1 MPIGASRGEDP
12 LFTFKLNHS
21 TDGKSRKIWGVA
33 TTPAMDREKEI
44 IAEGAITKALEDF
57 MALPIIHYYHSERPI
72 GWITKARY
80 GEVTLSD
87 GKETRGLEVEGEI
100 KATPDTD
107 DIWHGI
113 VKGEIDEWSIF
124 GTRKAG
130 SRECNIPAD
139 KRTSPCI
146 TKAMYLWSISL
157 CPRGTG
163 QNRTT
168 FVEIVKA
175 MTSGGSALIH
185 PTVDGTRR
193 IRKMDEPGV
202 DSAAPP
208 VDGGPGDAPRSPE
221 EIMEEI
227 LSAVMAI
234 SDHLG
239 VGGGDNEV
247 TEEGQDELPPI
258 PPPTAQEEVEK
269 AEGTGLDDVAKEDD
283 LEKCTGLNKKEV
295 KKAEDAPQGDQKV
308 DPSIVKAQADRIAA
322 LEAELNE
329 LKKRTPQGRTI
340 VVDPTIAKGAKPSLD
355 GKTNTTPGTGTLS
368 TMARIEKIL
377 QR

>member
-1 MPIGASRGEDP
+1 M
-12 LFTFKLNHS
+12 N
-21 TDGKSRKIWGVA
+21 
-33 TTPAMDREKEI
+33 
-44 IAEGAITKALEDF
+44 
-57 MALPIIHYYHSERPI
+57 
-72 GWITKARY
+72 
-80 GEVTLSD
+80 
-87 GKETRGLEVEGEI
+87 
-100 KATPDTD
+100 
-107 DIWHGI
+107 
-113 VKGEIDEWSIF
+113 
-124 GTRKAG
+124 
-130 SRECNIPAD
+130 
-139 KRTSPCI
+139 
-146 TKAMYLWSISL
+146 
-157 CPRGTG
+157 
-163 QNRTT
+163 
-168 FVEIVKA
+168 
-175 MTSGGSALIH
+175 
-185 PTVDGTRR
+185 
-193 IRKMDEPGV
+193 EPV

-208 VDGGPGDAPRSPE
+208 VDGGPEESPRSPE

-227 LSAVMAI
+227 LAAVMAI

-239 VGGGDNEV
+239 VGGGENEA

-295 KKAEDAPQGDQKV
+295 KKAENAPQGDQKV

-340 VVDPTIAKGAKPSLD
+340 VVDPTIVKGAKPSLD
-355 GKTNTTPGTGTLS
+355 GKTNTPPGTGTLS